1 MLRTM
6 ELILGLNPMTMHDAG
21 ASPMFGA
28 FNDSPDLKAY
38 SAEKPNVSLEDR
50 NPANTALARRS
61 ARFNFNEADEIDDD
75 EMNDIIWLAVRGTP
89 PPTPVRSFFG
99 K

>member
-1 MLRTM
+1 MVSLFV
-6 ELILGLNPMTMHDAG
+6 P
-21 ASPMFGA
+21 F
-28 FNDSPDLKAY
+28 PDLKAY
-38 SAEKPNVSLEDR
+38 TADKPNVSLEDR

-61 ARFNFNEADEIDDD
+61 AALDFNEADEIDDD
-75 EMNDIIWLAVRGTP
+75 ELNEIIWLAVRGTP